1 MLFKRKDISEIAN
14 MQRQIDEY
22 KRFVGDLL
30 IKLCS
35 DPNHSCMCHDIEGA
49 NLIYKQIEK
58 LQKK

>member
-30 IKLCS
+30 VKLCS
-35 DPNHSCMCHDIEGA
+35 DPNHTCVCHDIEGA
-49 NLIYKQIEK
+49 DIIFKHIEK
-58 LQKK
+58 LQNK